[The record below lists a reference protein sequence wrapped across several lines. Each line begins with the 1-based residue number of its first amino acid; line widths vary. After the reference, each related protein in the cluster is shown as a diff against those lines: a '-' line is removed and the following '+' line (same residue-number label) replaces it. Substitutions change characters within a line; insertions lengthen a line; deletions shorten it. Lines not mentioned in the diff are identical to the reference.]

1 MQKMV
6 ALSWVHIKKKSQEK
20 SYVAGLESNWPK
32 LERGSY
38 KNVFSGSQKGTV
50 LKLLPIPDK
59 ISLYLFL

>member
-1 MQKMV
+1 M
-6 ALSWVHIKKKSQEK
+6 HIKKKSQEK

-32 LERGSY
+32 LEGGSY

-50 LKLLPIPDK
+50 LKLLPISDK